1 MLVNRELRG
10 PEAAEGRMTEV
21 DTTVVQHRSG
31 ILVSTLPQ
39 AFQETA
45 ALEPDAV
52 AIRTVGDKE
61 VITWRQYADRV
72 RKIAAG
78 LSALGVE
85 RGHTVGLLLRN
96 RPEFH
101 LTDTAIMHLGA
112 VAFSIYNTSAPDQ
125 IRYLFSNAENKV
137 VITEKDF
144 LPAIKAAGADLARV
158 IVVDA
163 DADADAD
170 ADVDGCLTLEYLESL
185 GAKTDFDFDSAWR
198 AVRPDDVATLIY
210 TSGTTGPPKG
220 VELTHRNLIAAFSE
234 IAELVGMRPND
245 RITSY
250 LPHAHIA
257 DRVSGHY
264 ANLVL
269 GVQVTDVADP
279 RAIAEALPDVHPTA
293 WLGVPRVWN
302 KIKAGIET
310 KLAAEPSGIKRRLAQ
325 WAIDTGIRAARL
337 TLAGE
342 SVPPSLAVRRDI
354 ADRLVL
360 AKLRHALGLEQ
371 VRWSVIGAA
380 PCPVETIEFVWGLG
394 IPIYEVWGLSE
405 SVGCGTSNRPSG
417 NKVGAVGQALSGVE
431 ISVASDGELLIRGP
445 VVMRG
450 YRHQPEKTADA
461 IDADGWLHSGDIGT
475 IDSQG
480 FVTIVDRK
488 KELLVNES
496 GKNLSPANIE
506 TAIQSTSTLIAQ
518 VVALGDARPYVT
530 ALVVLDSDAVAGQAA
545 ALGMADP
552 SLAAFAQS
560 RDASE
565 MLTAAVLEGNSKLSR
580 VEQIKRFLIVGT
592 PWEPGGDELTPTMKL
607 KRKPISE
614 KYSAEIEKLYA
625 AKPGPD
631 VIAIPYPD

>member
-1 MLVNRELRG
+1 
-10 PEAAEGRMTEV
+10 MTEV

-31 ILVSTLPQ
+31 VLVSTLPQ

-52 AIRTVGDKE
+52 AIRTVGDKV

-72 RKIAAG
+72 RNIAAG

-85 RGHTVGLLLRN
+85 RGHTVGLMLRN

-101 LTDTAIMHLGA
+101 LTDTATMHLGA
-112 VAFSIYNTSAPDQ
+112 IPFSIYNTSAPEQ
-125 IRYLFSNAENKV
+125 IRYLFSNADNKIV
-137 VITEKDF
+137 FTEKDF
-144 LPAIKAAGADLARV
+144 LPAVKAAGADLAQV
-158 IVVDA
+158 IV
-163 DADADAD
+163 AD
-170 ADVDGCLTLEYLESL
+170 ADVDGCLTLEHLESL
-185 GAKTDFDFDSAWR
+185 GAKADFDFDSAWR
-198 AVRPDDVATLIY
+198 AVRPDDIATLIY

-220 VELTHRNLIAAFSE
+220 VELTHANVMAEFSA
-234 IAELVGMRPND
+234 IVDLLGMQPTD

-250 LPHAHIA
+250 LPHAHVA

-264 ANLVL
+264 ANMVL

-279 RAIAEALPDVHPTA
+279 RAIAEALPDVRPTT

-310 KLAAEPSGIKRRLAQ
+310 KLDTEATGIKRRLAL
-325 WAIDTGIRAARL
+325 WAIDTGIQAARL
-337 TLAGE
+337 TLAGK
-342 SVPPSLAVRRDI
+342 SVPPSLAARRNI

-360 AKLRHALGLEQ
+360 AKLRHALGLDQ
-371 VRWSVIGAA
+371 LRWGVIGAA
-380 PCPVETIEFVWGLG
+380 PSPVETIEFVWGLG
-394 IPIYEVWGLSE
+394 IPVYEVWGLSE
-405 SVGCGTSNRPSG
+405 CVGGAASNRPG
-417 NKVGAVGQALSGVE
+417 ANKVGSVGQAFSGVE
-431 ISVASDGELLIRGP
+431 ISAASDGELLIRGP

-450 YRHQPEKTADA
+450 YRHQPEKTAEA

-488 KELLVNES
+488 KELLVNEA

-506 TAIQSTSTLIAQ
+506 MAIQSTSPLIDQ
-518 VVALGDARPYVT
+518 VVAFGDAKPYVT
-530 ALVVLDSDAVAGQAA
+530 ALVVLDHDGVAAQAA
-545 ALGMADP
+545 ALGMTDP
-552 SLAAFAQS
+552 SAAAFAQ
-560 RDASE
+560 RPEARE

-607 KRKPISE
+607 KRRPIAE
-614 KYSAEIEKLYA
+614 KYAAEIDKLYA
-625 AKPGPD
+625 AAPGPD
-631 VIAIPYPD
+631 VINLSNPD

>member
-1 MLVNRELRG
+1 
-10 PEAAEGRMTEV
+10 MTEV

-31 ILVSTLPQ
+31 VLVSTLPQ

-52 AIRTVGDKE
+52 AIRTVGDK
-61 VITWRQYADRV
+61 VVVTWRQYADRV
-72 RKIAAG
+72 RNIAAG

-85 RGHTVGLLLRN
+85 RGHTVGLMLRN

-112 VAFSIYNTSAPDQ
+112 IPFSIYNTSAPEQ
-125 IRYLFSNAENKV
+125 IRYLFSNAENNIV
-137 VITEKDF
+137 FTEKDF
-144 LPAIKAAGADLARV
+144 LPAVKAAGADLVHV
-158 IVVDA
+158 IVV
-163 DADADAD
+163 D
-170 ADVDGCLTLEYLESL
+170 ADVDGCLTLEHLESL
-185 GAKTDFDFDSAWR
+185 GTKADFDFDSVWR
-198 AVRPDDVATLIY
+198 AVRPDDIATLIY

-220 VELTHRNLIAAFSE
+220 VELTHANVMAEFSAIVDLLE
-234 IAELVGMRPND
+234 MQPTD

-264 ANLVL
+264 ANMVL

-279 RAIAEALPDVHPTA
+279 RAIAEALPDVRPTT

-310 KLAAEPSGIKRRLAQ
+310 KLGTEATGIRRQLAL
-325 WAIDTGIRAARL
+325 WAIDTGIQAARL
-337 TLAGE
+337 TLAGK
-342 SVPPSLAVRRDI
+342 SVPPSLAVRRNI

-360 AKLRHALGLEQ
+360 AKLRHALGLDQ
-371 VRWSVIGAA
+371 LRWGVIGAA
-380 PCPVETIEFVWGLG
+380 PSPVETIEFIWGLG
-394 IPIYEVWGLSE
+394 IPVYEVWGLSE
-405 SVGCGTSNRPSG
+405 CVGGATCNRPG
-417 NKVGAVGQALSGVE
+417 ANKVGSVGRALLGIE
-431 ISVASDGELLIRGP
+431 ISAASDGELLIRGP
-445 VVMRG
+445 AVMRG
-450 YRHQPEKTADA
+450 YRHQPEKTMEA
-461 IDADGWLHSGDIGT
+461 IDLDGWLHSGDIGS
-475 IDSQG
+475 IDEQG

-488 KELLVNES
+488 KELLVNEA

-506 TAIQSTSTLIAQ
+506 IAVQASSALIDQ
-518 VVALGDARPYVT
+518 VVAFGEAKPYVT
-530 ALVVLDSDAVAGQAA
+530 ALVVLDTDAVAAQAA
-545 ALGMADP
+545 ALGMTDP

-560 RDASE
+560 REAKE

-607 KRKPISE
+607 KRKPIAE

-625 AKPGPD
+625 AAPGPD
-631 VIAIPYPD
+631 VVNVSSD